1 GMRVAPFGR
10 PDLPAQMYSAFLL
23 QPRVRVSAG
32 LNGFRLY
39 AEGERVAFQRF
50 DEPEDAIRFTLG
62 LAVNAPHWG
71 LAAGANLATGTEPR
85 QGLMGGHGRIRVSKD
100 RYEEAAE
107 LRPRRITRFDLAS
120 YGGERGVA
128 KLVDS
133 IDDLARRGAPTLLLD
148 TRGANQAYA
157 QIEEIREAVLRFRS
171 TGGEAIA
178 FVDGPSTRA
187 YFLAASADRIYA
199 HPNRDLNALGV

>member
-1 GMRVAPFGR
+1 YSGANPFLRRGGVPLVDLGLSWRANRYVSLGLNVRSVNHPHVSAEVAGVDTLGNPVVDDRSGRLPMVFDPEFALRPLGSSRLEFGVGMRVAPFGR

-71 LAAGANLATGTEPR
+71 L
-85 QGLMGGHGRIRVSKD
+85 
-100 RYEEAAE
+100 
-107 LRPRRITRFDLAS
+107 
-120 YGGERGVA
+120 
-128 KLVDS
+128 
-133 IDDLARRGAPTLLLD
+133 
-148 TRGANQAYA
+148 
-157 QIEEIREAVLRFRS
+157 
-171 TGGEAIA
+171 
-178 FVDGPSTRA
+178 
-187 YFLAASADRIYA
+187 
-199 HPNRDLNALGV
+199 